1 MSSAY
6 CYDLVFFKIYVCIPR
21 GLGVTLLKQLTLHIM
36 VVLLFFIGYKSLL
49 SGSNDLELSIVS
61 VIRIIAEFVSLYFTG
76 HIAFLLYFRYHPSF
90 TRSSIIF

>member
-21 GLGVTLLKQLTLHIM
+21 GLGVTLFKQLTLHIM

-61 VIRIIAEFVSLYFTG
+61 VIRIIAEFVSLYFKD
-76 HIAFLLYFRYHPSF
+76 HIALLLYFRYHPSF